1 MFQPTQILKVFRSTS
16 PRAKLL
22 RDEANKVIPKAT
34 PIKRGKSYVR
44 TWKESD
50 LPKIGELYGFLKPAK
65 KKSVISVYTPKGGVL
80 KTTISFNIARIL
92 ALHNIKTL
100 VIGLD
105 VQASITQSLNV
116 DNKEKI
122 DEDTVVDSVI
132 ETLPKKTLYTSI
144 IDQNSTLKDAILNT
158 DLPSLDY
165 IPEAGDLTFLEQ
177 RIRDEVERERFLNY
191 QIEELKKD
199 YDVIIFDN
207 SPNWNFLIQNSLT
220 AATDVISPIS
230 CEVNTYYAL
239 SQNLEIIKSFKDRM
253 RLNWNNYII
262 VPTKKKN
269 TRLSIDIEARYRR
282 QFTDSITAGS
292 IRDTTKG
299 EEGNL
304 FKRSIIETE
313 PTSSLAD
320 DYVSIIK
327 EIWNKIN
334 L

>member
-1 MFQPTQILKVFRSTS
+1 MFQPAQILKVFRSNC

-22 RDEANKVIPKAT
+22 RDEANKVIPKAMHV
-34 PIKRGKSYVR
+34 KRGESYVR
-44 TWKESD
+44 IWKDED
-50 LPKIGELYGFLKPAK
+50 LPQIGRLYGFLKPANK
-65 KKSVISVYTPKGGVL
+65 KIIISVYTPKGGVL

-116 DNKEKI
+116 NNKEKI
-122 DEDTVVDSVI
+122 DEDSVVDSVI
-132 ETLPKKTLYTSI
+132 KTLPKKTLYSSI
-144 IDQNSTLKDAILNT
+144 IDQNSTLKDAISST
-158 DLPSLDY
+158 DLPSLFY

-177 RIRDEVERERFLNY
+177 RIRDEVERERFLSY
-191 QIEELKKD
+191 QISDLKKD

-239 SQNLEIIKSFKDRM
+239 SQNLEIIKNFKDRM

-262 VPTKKKN
+262 IPTKKKN
-269 TRLSIDIEARYRR
+269 TRLSTDIEARYRS

-313 PTSSLAD
+313 PTSQLAD

-327 EIWNKIN
+327 EIWSKIN
-334 L
+334 P